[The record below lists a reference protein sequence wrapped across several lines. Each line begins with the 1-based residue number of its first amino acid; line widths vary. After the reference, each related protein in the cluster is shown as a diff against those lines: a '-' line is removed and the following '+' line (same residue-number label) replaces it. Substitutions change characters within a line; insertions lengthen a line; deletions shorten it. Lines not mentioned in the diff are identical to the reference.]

1 MIEKRR
7 VNLNAAASAL
17 QVLIGG
23 VTLFLLYRY
32 LLRELGEASV
42 GVWSLVLA
50 TTSAA
55 SIANLGLASSTIKF
69 VSQHLARQNRPSAV
83 SIVETAT
90 LTVAGVLAVTLVA
103 AYPLLVRVLPLLID
117 DPGYLAAGIE
127 LVPYA
132 LISFW
137 VTSVAGVL
145 QSSIDGCQRV
155 DLRGYSVAAGS
166 VIYLAMTYA
175 LVPGGGLIGL
185 AYAQLIHA
193 AWLCISAYGILKTL
207 LPELAWIRWS
217 WRKEAFREML
227 SYTLQFQ
234 VISLSQ
240 LLLEPVAKSF
250 VSRFGGLET
259 LAYVELAHRMVFQFR
274 SLVATAHRAI
284 VPTIAHLT
292 ETAPAYLRKLYV
304 ASFRL
309 LTYIIVGLMP
319 LLIALSPWISRIWIQ
334 DVEPVFVIS
343 AGVLYVGWFL
353 NLMANPAYFA
363 NLGSGALYWNV
374 VAHLG
379 MGTFNVLAGYVLGSM
394 YGWLA
399 VVIVLAVSI
408 IGGSAVIA
416 IAYQREQGIRPG
428 ELIDGPTV
436 FLILAATAGS
446 AAALEV
452 DRWASLHLGYLV
464 QGIVVAGVYSAI
476 VALPLL
482 RHPVL
487 KDIQRWFGRQSDQP
501 ATE

>member
-7 VNLNAAASAL
+7 VNLNATASAL
-17 QVLIGG
+17 QVLVGG
-23 VTLFLLYRY
+23 VTLFFLYRF
-32 LLRELGEASV
+32 LLRELGEESV

-69 VSQHLARQNRPSAV
+69 VSQHLARQNRPYTV

-90 LTVAGVLAVTLVA
+90 LTLAGVLAVFLLV

-132 LISFW
+132 LISLW

-166 VIYLAMTYA
+166 VVYLAMAYV
-175 LVPGGGLIGL
+175 LVPAGGLLAL
-185 AYAQLIHA
+185 AYAQLVHA
-193 AWLCISAYGILKTL
+193 AWLLIAAYVILKRL
-207 LPELAWIRWS
+207 LPELAWIRWT
-217 WRKEAFREML
+217 WRKEPFREML
-227 SYTLQFQ
+227 SYTLKFQ
-234 VISLSQ
+234 VISISQ
-240 LLLEPVAKSF
+240 LLLEPVTKSL

-319 LLIALSPWISRIWIQ
+319 LLISLSPWISRIWIQ
-334 DVEPVFVIS
+334 EVEPVFVVS
-343 AGVLYVGWFL
+343 ASLLYVGWFL

-379 MGTFNVLAGYVLGSM
+379 MGGVNVLAGYVLGSLF
-394 YGWLA
+394 GWLA
-399 VVIVLAVSI
+399 VVGVLALSI
-408 IGGSAVIA
+408 IGGGVSARAGYPTGRID
-416 IAYQREQGIRPG
+416 RPPDHYLHPG
-428 ELIDGPTV
+428 MPHWLRRGAWGRPM
-436 FLILAATAGS
+436 GS
-446 AAALEV
+446 ASSGLHGTRNRSRRGVRIDRCGALAP
-452 DRWASLHLGYLV
+452 ASRAERYSD
-464 QGIVVAGVYSAI
+464 VVSPAG
-476 VALPLL
+476 
-482 RHPVL
+482 
-487 KDIQRWFGRQSDQP
+487 
-501 ATE
+501 